1 MTRTLFTGSPMLRE
15 RPLLVPLLALAAGLT
30 GADLSGTLVPFPFAI
45 AALCCLLL
53 SCFIRNSLPVA
64 VCTFVFFLVWG
75 LYALTPWKSP
85 APSTCTVQ
93 RFVAP
98 DPVIVE
104 GIVTSR
110 PVATPVGSNFILR
123 TEAVITE
130 GRAVPVNGAMMVYVS
145 AGDVV
150 LARGDRVRCAARIA
164 RPRRLG
170 LPGEFDYPRYLAF
183 QGVGVTGRVATADDI
198 VLMRGAAEAS
208 PLRMFDL
215 AARRLGDFIRASVP
229 DNDVSSVLTAL
240 LLGDQKRIPEQLNA
254 AYTRA
259 GVNHILSISGFHVGI
274 IAFFIVQLSLLI
286 AVRFEAPALE
296 CNLRRLV
303 LLLALPAMVLYL
315 FLTGA
320 APATAR
326 SVIMLVAF
334 VLALYAERET
344 DPVNALLLSAL
355 FLLAVNPPSLFDLSF
370 QLSFLALWGIVIAV
384 PPVMERFSAIRR
396 GWLRAL
402 LQFVA
407 ASCAASFA
415 TAVPV
420 LFYFNQASLNGIIA
434 NFLIVPLLGYG
445 AVLSGF
451 CALPFVPIL
460 APPAH
465 LLLWLAGKLTAL
477 SNRLVLLCAEL
488 PLLRFHGI
496 TRLDVLLF
504 LGFMCTLTFI
514 RGRRLKVAL
523 CALLPSAAIF
533 AHVVVPSAA
542 DGRLHVTMLS
552 VGQAESIL
560 VRLPNG
566 GTMLVDGGGYL
577 HDTGRDFGERFLGPA
592 LFKLGVG
599 RVDRM
604 VMTHAHPDH
613 VGGLPFVARTFP
625 VGEFWEPAS
634 GGSGALYDRL
644 RATLAARGVPVRSL
658 AAGDRFEPAPGVD
671 VEVLS
676 PPRRA
681 PHRMEQEPDDTE
693 MNEDSLAFR
702 LRYGDASL
710 LFTADTGFPAEERML
725 RRDKDLKATV
735 LKVGHHGSRF
745 STSEAFLDRVAP
757 TIALISAGH
766 GNSFGLP
773 SARTLDL
780 LERRGIRTY
789 RTDRDGT
796 IELVSDGNG
805 WSVTTPYPP

>member
-1 MTRTLFTGSPMLRE
+1 MYRE
-15 RPLLVPLLALAAGLT
+15 RPLLVPLLGLIAGLT
-30 GADLSGTLVPFPFAI
+30 IAGQSGALVPFSFV
-45 AALCCLLL
+45 AAAFCCLVL
-53 SCFIRNSLPVA
+53 SCFIRGILPVSA
-64 VCTFVFFLVWG
+64 CIFGFFLVWG
-75 LYALTPWKSP
+75 MYALTPWRSP
-85 APSTCTVQ
+85 APSTRTIQ
-93 RFVAP
+93 RFVSP

-104 GIVTSR
+104 GIITSR
-110 PVATPVGSNFILR
+110 PAATPAGSSFVLR

-130 GRAVPVNGAMMVYVS
+130 GRAVPVHGAMMVYVS
-145 AGDVV
+145 AGDVAM
-150 LARGDRVRCAARIA
+150 ARGDRVRLATRIVV
-164 RPRRLG
+164 PRRLG

-183 QGVGVTGRVATADDI
+183 QGIGATGRVATADDI
-198 VLMRGAAEAS
+198 VLMRGAAEGS
-208 PLRMFDL
+208 PLRLFDL
-215 AARRLGDFIRASVP
+215 AARRLGDFIRASIP
-229 DNDVSSVLTAL
+229 DTDVSSVLTAL

-274 IAFFIVQLSLLI
+274 IAFFMVQAALLV
-286 AVRFEAPALE
+286 ATRFEALALA

-355 FLLAVNPPSLFDLSF
+355 FLLAMNPPGLFDLSF

-384 PPVMERFSAIRR
+384 PPVMKRFGAIQA
-396 GWLRAL
+396 GWLRTL

-407 ASCAASFA
+407 SSCAASFA

-420 LFYFNQASLNGIIA
+420 LFYFNQASMNGIVA

-445 AVLSGF
+445 AVLAGF

-460 APPAH
+460 APLAH
-465 LLLWLAGKLTAL
+465 LLLWLAGELTAL
-477 SNRLVLLCAEL
+477 SNRLIMMFAEL
-488 PLLRFHGI
+488 PLVRFHGI
-496 TRLDVLLF
+496 TRLDMLLF
-504 LGFMCTLTFI
+504 LGVMCALTFM
-514 RGRRLKVAL
+514 RGQRLKVAL
-523 CALLPSAAIF
+523 CALLPAVAIF
-533 AHVVVPSAA
+533 AHVLAPSAA

-552 VGQAESIL
+552 VGQAESLL

-566 GTMLVDGGGYL
+566 GTLLVDGGGYL
-577 HDTGRDFGERFLGPA
+577 HDTGKDFGERFLGPA
-592 LFKLGVG
+592 LSRLGVE
-599 RVDRM
+599 RIDCM

-613 VGGLPFVARTFP
+613 AGGLPFVARTFP
-625 VGEFWEPAS
+625 VGEFWETAP
-634 GGSGALYDRL
+634 GGSGAVYDRL
-644 RATLAARGVPVRSL
+644 RTQLAAKGVPVRSL
-658 AAGDRFEPAPGVD
+658 AAGDRIEPSPGVI
-671 VEVLS
+671 VTVLS
-676 PPRRA
+676 PPRGT
-681 PHRMEQEPDDTE
+681 PHRMEQGIDDMG
-693 MNEDSLAFR
+693 MNEDSLVFR
-702 LRYGDASL
+702 LSYGEASM
-710 LFTADTGFPAEERML
+710 LFAADTGFPAEEQML
-725 RRDKDLKATV
+725 RSGANMTATV
-735 LKVGHHGSRF
+735 LKVGHHGSRL

-757 TIALISAGH
+757 RIALISAGH
-766 GNSFGLP
+766 GNRFGLP

-805 WSVTTPYPP
+805 WSIATPYPP